1 MKGTSIIF
9 FCLFF
14 VLSSISKLFAGWVIT
29 EKTSNSLGNSTTQ
42 TTFIQNNKVRFESQ
56 TSIAIFDINNQ
67 KLTMIFPQY
76 KMYWEGSA
84 EEFSK
89 STTEAFE
96 NQLLQMIAK
105 STGDTK
111 DIYKKMYNDFKK
123 QLDNAGNDTLQPDV
137 KITPT
142 GKTDTIL
149 SHKVREYQ
157 VVVNDSLKEYIW
169 ITDEINPYDEI
180 DYKKM
185 IEFTKALNPYDSESA
200 ITASEP
206 YANLISKGMI
216 LKSVEKHNGI
226 EIVTEVTMI
235 KHVDF
240 NDDIFIAPANYRKSN
255 VTEILQMTPEDPHI
269 NPEEIQGINDD
280 DGFGNLK

>member
-111 DIYKKMYNDFKK
+111 DIYKKMYDDFKK

-185 IEFTKALNPYDSESA
+185 IEFTMALNPYDYESA